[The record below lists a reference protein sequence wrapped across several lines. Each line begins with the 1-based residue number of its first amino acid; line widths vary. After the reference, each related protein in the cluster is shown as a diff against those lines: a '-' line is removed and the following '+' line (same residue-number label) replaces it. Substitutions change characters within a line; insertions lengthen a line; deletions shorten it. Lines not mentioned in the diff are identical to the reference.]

1 MLHTLLLQCAEGGS
15 GTGTQGQGS
24 QGQGP
29 SYSFVA
35 LLARWLAQQMHT
47 YLLNFCYMP
56 CVATNLSE
64 QGEVAN
70 FKIRKTLSEV
80 NGT

>member
-1 MLHTLLLQCAEGGS
+1 
-15 GTGTQGQGS
+15 
-24 QGQGP
+24 
-29 SYSFVA
+29 
-35 LLARWLAQQMHT
+35 MHT